1 MKKIIIFL
9 CLTSLA
15 LIDYS
20 FAQQSYV
27 MPPTAST
34 HGYVPVISDEMMEQ
48 CVKTYNEAQW
58 LAQKIQST
66 SINRY
71 SAADVNQYNNAV
83 AKVNSMTSWF
93 NTNCAG
99 KQSRSSCEATNK
111 LNMQQGLPTQP
122 CR

>member
-1 MKKIIIFL
+1 MNKLIAFL
-9 CLTSLA
+9 CLTSSL
-15 LIDYS
+15 LVSCCY
-20 FAQQSYV
+20 AQQSYV

-34 HGYVPVISDEMMEQ
+34 PGHVPVISDEMMEQ

-58 LAQKIQST
+58 LAQKIQT
-66 SINRY
+66 TPINQY
-71 SAADVNQYNNAV
+71 SASDVNWYNQAV

-99 KQSRSSCEATNK
+99 KQSRSSCEAANK
-111 LNMQQGLPTQP
+111 LNMEQGLPTQP